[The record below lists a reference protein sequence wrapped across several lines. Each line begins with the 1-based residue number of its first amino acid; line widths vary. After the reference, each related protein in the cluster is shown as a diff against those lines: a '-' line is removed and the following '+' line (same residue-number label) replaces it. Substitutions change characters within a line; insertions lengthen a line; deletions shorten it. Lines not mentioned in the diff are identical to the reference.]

1 MEEINYY
8 EAFGLEAPS
17 EESAN
22 TEAATPSEDQA
33 TEGEKDQQAAEA
45 EVTSE
50 ATEAPESAETS
61 EGKTTQTPEEN
72 ARYAR
77 QRREAEQRAAIEK
90 AKAEAKAEAEAEA
103 KKTLD
108 ATLTDLFKRAQLTD
122 TFTDKP
128 ITNIDEFNAW
138 EKRYNSESFA
148 QDLREGNLDPE
159 KLAKYLDDRKAE
171 ENKAAEQARAI
182 EEQKRAQEAVQQRM
196 SAEIAQIHDINP
208 DVNTLADLDKLPR
221 AKEFRENL
229 KQIMDSPIVA
239 AYKRTYG
246 QETASSAAAAARQQ
260 TINSVNGRAH
270 LTATTARGTGM
281 SSVPAD
287 IAAEYRELMPGL
299 TDAEIQKHYNQY
311 LKK

>member
-17 EESAN
+17 EESAK
-22 TEAATPSEDQA
+22 

-45 EVTSE
+45 EVTSK
-50 ATEAPESAETS
+50 ATEAPESAESS

-72 ARYAR
+72 ARFAR

-171 ENKAAEQARAI
+171 DNKAAEQARAI